1 MDIRRVDLNLLPVL
15 DALLRHRSVTRAAV
29 ELDMSQSALSA
40 ALGRLRSLLGD
51 PLFVRTGRGLLP
63 TARAQALAVPLAAI
77 LAQVGEQVMQA
88 GAFDP
93 AHDRRHLR
101 IALSDVGTYVLW
113 PRLLT
118 AFRESTRSATLAL
131 ARVEGDTLAAA
142 LLDGRV
148 DLALGAYPKLAG
160 ALMQRRLFDRRFVG
174 LVRAGHR
181 LARRAPSVR
190 EFCAV
195 PQVVVAGAS
204 GVQDRIDRMLRAQ
217 GLART
222 DTVESPSYLALP
234 PLLEAS
240 DFLAVVPGQLAEA
253 FAGRGDFA
261 VVELPLRLPAST
273 IRMHWHRRFHGD
285 AANAWLRRLVV
296 GVLTER

>member
-15 DALLRHRSVTRAAV
+15 DALLRHRSVTRAAG

-63 TARAQALAVPLAAI
+63 TARAQALAAPLAAI

-217 GLART
+217 GLARA

-234 PLLEAS
+234 PLLEVS

-253 FAGRGDFA
+253 FAHRGDFA

-273 IRMHWHRRFHGD
+273 IRMHWHRRFHAD

-296 GVLTER
+296 GVLTEH